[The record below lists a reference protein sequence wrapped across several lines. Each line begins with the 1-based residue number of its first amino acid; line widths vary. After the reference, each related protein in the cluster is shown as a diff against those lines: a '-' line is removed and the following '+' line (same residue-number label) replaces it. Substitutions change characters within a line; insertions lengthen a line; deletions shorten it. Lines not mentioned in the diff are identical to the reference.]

1 MVHSINYGFYSGQM
15 LVTQRQEVIVCITK
29 EGKDLFFLN
38 EKLEIYHPAEYC
50 VQNCIFMYCC

>member
-29 EGKDLFFLN
+29 EGFFIYFFN
-38 EKLEIYHPAEYC
+38 EKLETYHPAEYS